1 MKNHPVP
8 FDAMAVLP
16 RIAVVPM
23 TAMALVGFGVLAE
36 VGAESLNEAMAAAYS
51 GNPTLLAAR
60 AELRGVNERVPQE
73 LSNYRPSAFVDGQAG
88 IERIDNDFG
97 SGGTQ
102 SSDGPTTNE
111 PWEVLLDVE
120 QPLYRGGRTVN
131 GVAQAEAEVQ
141 AQRARLKSVEQ
152 DVLLAA
158 VTAYMDVWRDEAVL
172 QLNINNE
179 KVLTRQLE
187 ATQDRFDVGELTR
200 TDVAQSESRLSR
212 ATAERIGAEGDLTAS
227 EAVYQEVI
235 GQPPDLAGLG
245 PPTNLPGL
253 PSSQDAVVRA
263 AIENNPAVTGAR
275 FDENA
280 AERQIAVSRGQL
292 LPEAFLTGEARHSE
306 NFGSS
311 DNETDVARGLF
322 EVTVPVYQQGLV
334 SSQVRQS
341 KQISVQRKREVEEAK
356 RSVERFAI
364 DAWAELETARAQ
376 SESFRA
382 EVRSN
387 EIALEGV
394 RQENAVGARTILD
407 ILDAEQE
414 FLDSQVNLV
423 RARRDE
429 IVASYALLAA
439 MGRLTARDLQLDV
452 EAYNPDADYLAVR
465 NRWFGLDAP
474 GQ

>member
-1 MKNHPVP
+1 MTKLPVQFAP
-8 FDAMAVLP
+8 TAVLM
-16 RIAVVPM
+16 PM
-23 TAMALVGFGVLAE
+23 TALVLVGFGAVNASW
-36 VGAESLNEAMAAAYS
+36 AESLDEALAAAYMD
-51 GNPTLLAAR
+51 NPTLLAAR

-88 IERIDNDFG
+88 VERIDNDFG

-102 SSDGPTTNE
+102 SSGGAETNE
-111 PWEVLLDVE
+111 PREILLDVE

-131 GVAQAEAEVQ
+131 AVARAEAEVQ
-141 AQRARLKSVEQ
+141 AQRARLRSVEQ
-152 DVLLAA
+152 DILLSA
-158 VTAYMDVWRDEAVL
+158 VAAYMDVWRDEAVL
-172 QLNINNE
+172 LLNINNE
-179 KVLTRQLE
+179 KVLARQLE

-212 ATAERIGAEGDLTAS
+212 ATAERVGAEGNLTAS
-227 EAVYQEVI
+227 EATYQEVI
-235 GQPPDLAGLG
+235 GRPPELASLEPPDTLAGL
-245 PPTNLPGL
+245 
-253 PSSQDAVVRA
+253 PSAQGEVVRA
-263 AIENNPAVTGAR
+263 AVDNNPDVISAR

-280 AERQIAVSRGQL
+280 AERQIKVAQGQL
-292 LPEAFLTGEARHSE
+292 LPEAFLTGEARHTE

-334 SSQVRQS
+334 SSQVRES
-341 KQISVQRKREVEEAK
+341 KQISAQRKRELDEAV
-356 RSVERFAI
+356 RSAERFAI
-364 DAWAELETARAQ
+364 NAWAGLETARAQ

-382 EVRSN
+382 GVRSTG
-387 EIALEGV
+387 IALEGV

-414 FLDSQVNLV
+414 FLDAQVSLV

-429 IVASYALLAA
+429 TVASYGVLAA
-439 MGRLTARDLQLDV
+439 MGRLTARELALAV
-452 EAYNPDADYLAVR
+452 EAYNPDEDYQAVR
-465 NRWFGLDAP
+465 NLWFGLDAP

>member
-1 MKNHPVP
+1 
-8 FDAMAVLP
+8 
-16 RIAVVPM
+16 
-23 TAMALVGFGVLAE
+23 
-36 VGAESLNEAMAAAYS
+36 
-51 GNPTLLAAR
+51 
-60 AELRGVNERVPQE
+60 
-73 LSNYRPSAFVDGQAG
+73 
-88 IERIDNDFG
+88 
-97 SGGTQ
+97 
-102 SSDGPTTNE
+102 
-111 PWEVLLDVE
+111 
-120 QPLYRGGRTVN
+120 
-131 GVAQAEAEVQ
+131 
-141 AQRARLKSVEQ
+141 
-152 DVLLAA
+152 
-158 VTAYMDVWRDEAVL
+158 MDVWRDEAVL

-187 ATQDRFDVGELTR
+187 ATRDRFDVGELTR

-235 GQPPDLAGLG
+235 GQPPDLVGLE
-245 PPTNLPGL
+245 PPASL
-253 PSSQDAVVRA
+253 PSLPNAQDEVVRG

-292 LPEAFLTGEARHSE
+292 LPEAFLSGEARHSE

-311 DNETDVARGLF
+311 DNETDVARGLV

-341 KQISVQRKREVEEAK
+341 KQISVQRKREVEEAA
-356 RSVERFAI
+356 RSAERFAI
-364 DAWAELETARAQ
+364 DAWAGLETARAQ

-414 FLDSQVNLV
+414 FLDSQVSLV
-423 RARRDE
+423 RARRDGDLE
-429 IVASYALLAA
+429 LA
-439 MGRLTARDLQLDV
+439 V
-452 EAYNPDADYLAVR
+452 EAYNPDDDYLAVR

>member
-1 MKNHPVP
+1 MKRHPVRFAP
-8 FDAMAVLP
+8 KALLWPAAAAGLVLLVAGKP
-16 RIAVVPM
+16 VP
-23 TAMALVGFGVLAE
+23 ADSLDEALV
-36 VGAESLNEAMAAAYS
+36 SAYT

-60 AELRGVNERVPQE
+60 AELRGVNEQVPQE
-73 LSNYRPSAFVDGQAG
+73 LSNYRPSAFVDAQAG
-88 IERIDNDFG
+88 VERNDTEP
-97 SGGTQ
+97 STR
-102 SSDGPTTNE
+102 STETTN

-120 QPLYRGGRTVN
+120 QPLYRGGRTVA
-131 GVAQAEAEVQ
+131 GVARAEADVQ
-141 AQRARLKSVEQ
+141 AQRARLQSVEQ
-152 DVLLAA
+152 DVLLSA
-158 VTAYMDVWRDEAVL
+158 VAAYMDVWRDEAVL

-179 KVLTRQLE
+179 KVLARQLE

-200 TDVAQSESRLSR
+200 TDVAQSESRLAR
-212 ATAERIGAEGDLTAS
+212 ATAERIGSEGDLTAS

-235 GQPPDLAGLG
+235 GTPPELAALEPPTSVAGL
-245 PPTNLPGL
+245 PGM
-253 PSSQDAVVRA
+253 QDEVVRA
-263 AIENNPAVTGAR
+263 AIDSNPDVISAR
-275 FDENA
+275 FDESS
-280 AERQIAVSRGQL
+280 AEHQIAVSRGQL

-311 DNETDVARGLF
+311 DQETDLVRGLF
-322 EVTVPVYQQGLV
+322 EVSVPLYQQGLV

-341 KQISVQRKREVEEAK
+341 KQTAAQRKREVEEAA
-356 RSVERFAI
+356 RSAERFAI
-364 DAWAELETARAQ
+364 DAWAVLETARAQ

-414 FLDSQVNLV
+414 FLDSQVSLV

-429 IVASYALLAA
+429 IVAGYAVLAA
-439 MGRLTARDLQLDV
+439 MGRLTARDLGLAV
-452 EAYNPDADYLAVR
+452 EPYNPEEDYRAVR
-465 NRWFGLDAP
+465 NRWFGLQAP

>member
-1 MKNHPVP
+1 MKKLPVQFAP
-8 FDAMAVLP
+8 QAVL
-16 RIAVVPM
+16 VPM
-23 TAMALVGFGVLAE
+23 TAVVLVGFGAINASW
-36 VGAESLNEAMAAAYS
+36 AESLDEALAAAYMD
-51 GNPTLLAAR
+51 NPTLLAAR

-73 LSNYRPSAFVDGQAG
+73 LSNYRPSVFVDGQAG
-88 IERIDNDFG
+88 IERIDSDPPR
-97 SGGTQ
+97 GGA
-102 SSDGPTTNE
+102 TTNE

-120 QPLYRGGRTVN
+120 QPLYRGGRTVA
-131 GVAQAEAEVQ
+131 GVARAEAEVQ
-141 AQRARLKSVEQ
+141 AQRARLQSVEQ
-152 DVLLAA
+152 DILLSA

-179 KVLTRQLE
+179 KVLARQLE

-212 ATAERIGAEGDLTAS
+212 ATAERIGAEGNLTAS

-235 GQPPDLAGLG
+235 GRPPELASLQPPD
-245 PPTNLPGL
+245 TLPGL
-253 PSSQDAVVRA
+253 PGVQDEVVRA
-263 AIENNPAVTGAR
+263 AVDNNPDVISAR
-275 FDENA
+275 FDETA
-280 AERQIAVSRGQL
+280 AERQIEVSRGQL

-311 DNETDVARGLF
+311 DSEVDLVRGLF

-334 SSQVRQS
+334 SSQVRES
-341 KQISVQRKREVEEAK
+341 KQTTVQRKRQVDEAT
-356 RSVERFAI
+356 RSAERFAI
-364 DAWAELETARAQ
+364 DAWASLETARAQ

-382 EVRSN
+382 EVRST

-407 ILDAEQE
+407 VLDAEQE
-414 FLDSQVNLV
+414 FLDAQVNLV

-429 IVASYALLAA
+429 TVASYGVFAA
-439 MGRLTARDLQLDV
+439 MGRLTARDLELAV
-452 EAYNPDADYLAVR
+452 EAYNPDEDYQAVR
-465 NRWFGLDAP
+465 DRWFGLDAP

>member
-1 MKNHPVP
+1 MKNHPLP
-8 FDAMAVLP
+8 FDAMAALARVVVIP
-16 RIAVVPM
+16 MAAV
-23 TAMALVGFGVLAE
+23 ALVGFGVFTAA
-36 VGAESLNEAMAAAYS
+36 GAESLNEALAEAYR

-88 IERIDNDFG
+88 VERIDSEPS
-97 SGGTQ
+97 SGGAKN
-102 SSDGPTTNE
+102 NE

-141 AQRARLKSVEQ
+141 GQRARLKSVEQ
-152 DVLLAA
+152 QVLLSA
-158 VTAYMDVWRDEAVL
+158 VRAYMDVWRDEAVL

-187 ATQDRFDVGELTR
+187 ATRDRFDVGELTR

-235 GQPPDLAGLG
+235 GQPPDLVGLE
-245 PPTNLPGL
+245 PPASL
-253 PSSQDAVVRA
+253 PSLPNAQDEVVRG

-292 LPEAFLTGEARHSE
+292 LPEAFLSGEARHSE

-311 DNETDVARGLF
+311 DNETDVARGLV

-341 KQISVQRKREVEEAK
+341 KQISVQRKREVEEAA
-356 RSVERFAI
+356 RSAERFAI
-364 DAWAELETARAQ
+364 DAWAGLETARAQ

-414 FLDSQVNLV
+414 FLDSQVSLV

-439 MGRLTARDLQLDV
+439 IGRLTARDLELAV
-452 EAYNPDADYLAVR
+452 EAYNPDDDYLAVR

>member
-1 MKNHPVP
+1 MKNHPLP
-8 FDAMAVLP
+8 FDAMAALARVVVIP
-16 RIAVVPM
+16 MAAV
-23 TAMALVGFGVLAE
+23 ALVGFGVFTAA
-36 VGAESLNEAMAAAYS
+36 GAESLNEALAEAYR

-88 IERIDNDFG
+88 VERIDSEPP
-97 SGGTQ
+97 SG
-102 SSDGPTTNE
+102 DAKNNK

-152 DVLLAA
+152 QVLLSA
-158 VTAYMDVWRDEAVL
+158 VRAYMDVWRDEAVL

-187 ATQDRFDVGELTR
+187 TR

-235 GQPPDLAGLG
+235 GQPPDLVGLE
-245 PPTNLPGL
+245 PPASL
-253 PSSQDAVVRA
+253 PSLPNAQDEVVRG

-292 LPEAFLTGEARHSE
+292 LPEAFLSGEARHSE

-311 DNETDVARGLF
+311 DNETDVARGLV

-341 KQISVQRKREVEEAK
+341 KQISVQRKREVEEAA
-356 RSVERFAI
+356 RSAERFAI
-364 DAWAELETARAQ
+364 DAWAGLETARAQ

-414 FLDSQVNLV
+414 FLDSQVSLV

-439 MGRLTARDLQLDV
+439 IGRLTARDLELAV
-452 EAYNPDADYLAVR
+452 EAYNPDDDYLAVR

>member
-1 MKNHPVP
+1 
-8 FDAMAVLP
+8 
-16 RIAVVPM
+16 
-23 TAMALVGFGVLAE
+23 
-36 VGAESLNEAMAAAYS
+36 
-51 GNPTLLAAR
+51 
-60 AELRGVNERVPQE
+60 
-73 LSNYRPSAFVDGQAG
+73 
-88 IERIDNDFG
+88 
-97 SGGTQ
+97 
-102 SSDGPTTNE
+102 
-111 PWEVLLDVE
+111 
-120 QPLYRGGRTVN
+120 
-131 GVAQAEAEVQ
+131 
-141 AQRARLKSVEQ
+141 
-152 DVLLAA
+152 
-158 VTAYMDVWRDEAVL
+158 MDVWRDEAVL

-187 ATQDRFDVGELTR
+187 ATRDRFDVGELTR

-235 GQPPDLAGLG
+235 GQPPDLVGLE
-245 PPTNLPGL
+245 PPASL
-253 PSSQDAVVRA
+253 PSLPNAQDEVVRG

-292 LPEAFLTGEARHSE
+292 LPEAFLSGEARHSE

-311 DNETDVARGLF
+311 DNETDVARGLV

-341 KQISVQRKREVEEAK
+341 KQISVQRKREVEEAA
-356 RSVERFAI
+356 RSAERFAI
-364 DAWAELETARAQ
+364 DAWAGLETARAQ

-414 FLDSQVNLV
+414 FLDSQVSLV
-423 RARRDE
+423 RARRD
-429 IVASYALLAA
+429 VLAA
-439 MGRLTARDLQLDV
+439 IGRLTARDLELAV
-452 EAYNPDADYLAVR
+452 EAYNPDDDYLAVR